1 MKNALIILLLVFL
14 SSCVKVTKSELL
26 TTEGHMIYRHH
37 VDSKTEYKFHY
48 GYDVSEG
55 KMSYHHGYYTE
66 PEKNE
71 VTFRF
76 LEDTVTY
83 NNRELY
89 NRANVII
96 TYKKVYHDGTFH
108 HNQIIKIK

>member
-1 MKNALIILLLVFL
+1 MKNALIVLLLIFL
-14 SSCVKVTKSELL
+14 SSCYKVTKSELL
-26 TTEGHMIYRHH
+26 TIEGHMIYRHH
-37 VDSKTEYKFHY
+37 EDAKTEYEFHY
-48 GYDVSEG
+48 GYDVMKG
-55 KMSYHHGYYTE
+55 KMSYHYGPHTE
-66 PEKNE
+66 SERNE